1 VGKKGRIGEE
11 LLLEMDVIHTLRLNG
26 SSTRL
31 LSRTKKGTRKRDAN
45 LGGCAS
51 ISASRVGSL
60 AAAEAEAE
68 TAAETAAA
76 AGDSSSRV
84 LVGDAPTRGK
94 EGRRRRRC

>member
-68 TAAETAAA
+68 TAAA